1 MSKNL
6 ESQILE
12 FVQNR
17 YNNGESTA
25 SRHVH
30 IRFDIEFSQAEDI
43 LEKLSNGGLIT
54 KSYDEDYQETR
65 YSQKQ

>member
-17 YNNGESTA
+17 YKNGESTA
-25 SRHVH
+25 TRHVH
-30 IRFDIEFSQAEDI
+30 IRFDIEISQAEEI
-43 LEKLSNGGLIT
+43 LEKLTAKGFVA
-54 KSYDEDYQETR
+54 KSYDKEYQETR
-65 YSQKQ
+65 YSKKQ